1 MKKFVCIL
9 LILVLLFTTLSLSS
23 CHGKAR
29 LPEFVLPAEFDSEA
43 SYSITFWAKNDNN
56 KYQQEIYKKAVADF
70 EALYPNID
78 VNLRLFADY
87 GLIYRDVITNI
98 QTSTTPNICITYPD
112 HIATYNTGDNIIVSL
127 DELMANEKYGLG
139 GTGLK
144 FDGVKKSEIVTAFLD
159 EGKIDGTQYA
169 LPFMRSTEAVYINVD
184 LLESLGY
191 ELPEALTWDFLFE
204 VSRAAMALGKETVI
218 DDKGKE
224 TEVYVANGQSV
235 LIPFI
240 YKSTDNMMIQYL
252 KQAGAGYSTDD
263 GEILLF
269 NETAEGLLYTVAE
282 SVEEGAFSTFKI
294 SSYPGNYLNAGQ
306 CLFAIDSTAGATWMG
321 HDAPNIDI
329 PEDQLYEF
337 ELAVKPIPQLDP
349 ENPQMISQGPSICI
363 FNKRDAGEVV
373 ASWLFAQFL
382 LTNDVQIEY
391 STTEGYVPVTTR
403 AQQSDEYLDYLSR
416 RGEEH
421 PENFYQ
427 AAKIDASMILLNNL
441 ENTFVTPVFNG
452 STSVRN
458 AAGQLIEN
466 VAKAVRRGKTV
477 DAEFME
483 ALYPEVT
490 ALYRLDQLGGESDP
504 EQLGELPIESTIL
517 IISFVV
523 IWLILGAVWLF
534 PILKNKMSE
543 KGPKSPN
550 KKTDKS

>member
-1 MKKFVCIL
+1 MLV
-9 LILVLLFTTLSLSS
+9 LVLLFTTLALSS
-23 CHGKAR
+23 CHGKER
-29 LPEFVLPAEFDSEA
+29 LPEFVLPEEFDDEA

-56 KYQQEIYKKAVADF
+56 KYQQQIYKKAVADF

-127 DELMANEKYGLG
+127 DELMANQSFGLG
-139 GTGLK
+139 GTDLK
-144 FDGVKKSEIVTAFLD
+144 FDGVEKDEIVTAFLD

-191 ELPEALTWDFLFE
+191 ELPDQLTWDFMFE
-204 VSRAAMALGKETVI
+204 VSAAAMALGKTTVT
-218 DDKGKE
+218 DSDGKE
-224 TEVYVANGQSV
+224 TEVYAANGQSV

-252 KQAGAGYSTDD
+252 KQAGAGYSTAEGD
-263 GEILLF
+263 ILMF

-282 SVEEGAFSTFKI
+282 SVEAGAFSTFKI

-306 CLFAIDSTAGATWMG
+306 CIFAVDSTAGATWMG

-337 ELAVKPIPQLDP
+337 EMAVKPIPQLDP

-363 FNKRDAGEVV
+363 FNKRDTGEVV

-403 AQQSDEYLDYLSR
+403 AQQSGEYLDYLSR

-421 PENFYQ
+421 PDNFYQ
-427 AAKIDASMILLNNL
+427 PAKIDAAMILLNNL
-441 ENTFVTPVFNG
+441 DNTFVTPVFNG

-490 ALYRLDQLGGESDP
+490 ALYRLDQLGGAVDP
-504 EQLGELPIESTIL
+504 EELSELPRESAIL
-517 IISFVV
+517 ISAFVV
-523 IWLILGAVWLF
+523 IWLMLGAVWLF
-534 PILKNKMSE
+534 PIIKNKVSE
-543 KGPKSPN
+543 NNSKLPNNKSR
-550 KKTDKS
+550 

>member
-1 MKKFVCIL
+1 MKRFVCIL
-9 LILVLLFTTLSLSS
+9 LVLVLIFATLSLSA
-23 CHGKAR
+23 CHGKER
-29 LPEFVLPAEFDSEA
+29 MPEFVLPEDFDSEA

-56 KYQQEIYKKAVADF
+56 KYQQAIYKKAVADF
-70 EALYPNID
+70 EALHPNID

-139 GTGLK
+139 GTELK
-144 FDGVKKSEIVTAFLD
+144 FDGVEKSEIVTAFLE

-184 LLESLGY
+184 LLNSLGY
-191 ELPEALTWDFLFE
+191 DLPETLTWDFMFE
-204 VSRAAMALGKETVI
+204 VSAAAMELGKKTVT
-218 DDKGKE
+218 DENGKE

-282 SVEEGAFSTFKI
+282 SVEAGAFSTFKI

-306 CLFAIDSTAGATWMG
+306 CIFAIDSTAGATWMG

-391 STTEGYVPVTTR
+391 STTEGYVPVTTK

-421 PENFYQ
+421 PDNFYQ
-427 AAKIDASMILLNNL
+427 SAKIDASMILLNNID
-441 ENTFVTPVFNG
+441 NTFVTPVFNG

-466 VAKAVRRGKTV
+466 VVKAIRRGKTV

-483 ALYPEVT
+483 ALYPEVI
-490 ALYRLDQLGGESDP
+490 ALYRLDQLGEESDP

-523 IWLILGAVWLF
+523 IWLILGAIWLF
-534 PILKNKMSE
+534 PILKNKMNE
-543 KGPKSPN
+543 KYPKSPN
-550 KKTDKS
+550 KKAE

>member
-1 MKKFVCIL
+1 MKRFVCIL
-9 LILVLLFTTLSLSS
+9 LVLTLLFTALALSS
-23 CHGKAR
+23 CHGKER
-29 LPEFVLPAEFDSEA
+29 LPEFVLPEEFDSEA
-43 SYSITFWAKNDNN
+43 SYSVTFWAKNDNN

-78 VNLRLFADY
+78 VTLRLFADY

-139 GTGLK
+139 GTELK
-144 FDGVKKSEIVTAFLD
+144 FDGVEKDEIVTAFLE

-191 ELPEALTWDFLFE
+191 ELPDQLTWDFMFE
-204 VSRAAMALGKETVI
+204 VSAAAMALGKTTVT
-218 DDKGKE
+218 DGDGKE
-224 TEVYVANGQSV
+224 TEVYAANGQSV

-252 KQAGAGYSTDD
+252 KQAGAGYSTDE

-282 SVEEGAFSTFKI
+282 SVEAGAFSTFKI

-306 CLFAIDSTAGATWMG
+306 CIFAVDSTAGATWMG

-363 FNKRDAGEVV
+363 FNKRDAGEVM

-403 AQQSDEYLDYLSR
+403 AQQSEEYLDYLSR

-466 VAKAVRRGKTV
+466 VAKAVRRGNTV
-477 DAEFME
+477 DAEFIE
-483 ALYPEVT
+483 ALYPEVI
-490 ALYRLDQLGGESDP
+490 ALYRLDQLGGDDDP
-504 EQLGELPIESTIL
+504 EELGELPIESTVL

-534 PILKNKMSE
+534 PILKNKME
-543 KGPKSPN
+543 GKDTKSPN
-550 KKTDKS
+550 KKGDNS

>member
-1 MKKFVCIL
+1 MKRFVCIL
-9 LILVLLFTTLSLSS
+9 LVLVLLFTALSLSS
-23 CHGKAR
+23 CHGKER
-29 LPEFVLPAEFDSEA
+29 LPEFVLPENFDA
-43 SYSITFWAKNDNN
+43 SANYQITFWAKNDNN

-139 GTGLK
+139 GSDLK
-144 FDGVKKSEIVTAFLD
+144 FDGVKKDEIVKAFLD

-191 ELPEALTWDFLFE
+191 ELPEKLTWDFMFE
-204 VSRAAMALGKETVI
+204 VSAAAMALGKTTAKDEN
-218 DDKGKE
+218 GKDI
-224 TEVYVANGQSV
+224 EVYAANGQTV
-235 LIPFI
+235 MIPFI

-252 KQAGAGYSTDD
+252 KQAGAGYSTEE

-282 SVEEGAFSTFKI
+282 SVEAGAFSTFKI

-306 CLFAIDSTAGATWMG
+306 CIFAVDSTAGATWMG

-337 ELAVKPIPQLDP
+337 EMAVKPIPQLDP
-349 ENPQMISQGPSICI
+349 ENPKMISQGPSICV
-363 FNKRDAGEVV
+363 FNKRDPGEVV

-421 PENFYQ
+421 PDNFYQ
-427 AAKIDASMILLNNL
+427 AAKIDASLILLNNL

-477 DAEFME
+477 DAEFMK

-490 ALYRLDQLGGESDP
+490 ALYRLDQLGTTADP
-504 EQLGELPIESTIL
+504 EELGELPTESLIL
-517 IISFVV
+517 ISSLAA

-534 PILKNKMSE
+534 PILKDKI
-543 KGPKSPN
+543 KGKDLKSSN
-550 KKTDKS
+550 KKGDKS

>member
-1 MKKFVCIL
+1 MKRFVCIL
-9 LILVLLFTTLSLSS
+9 LVLTLLFTALALSS
-23 CHGKAR
+23 CHGKER
-29 LPEFVLPAEFDSEA
+29 LPEFVLPEEFDSEA

-78 VNLRLFADY
+78 VTLRLFADY

-139 GTGLK
+139 GTELK
-144 FDGVKKSEIVTAFLD
+144 FDGVEKDEIVTAFLE

-191 ELPEALTWDFLFE
+191 ELPDQLTWDFMFE
-204 VSRAAMALGKETVI
+204 VSAAAMALGKTTVT
-218 DDKGKE
+218 DGDGKE
-224 TEVYVANGQSV
+224 TEVYAANGQSV

-252 KQAGAGYSTDD
+252 KQAGAGYSTDE

-282 SVEEGAFSTFKI
+282 SVEAGAFSTFKI

-306 CLFAIDSTAGATWMG
+306 CIFAVDSTAGATWMG

-363 FNKRDAGEVV
+363 FNKRDAGEVM

-403 AQQSDEYLDYLSR
+403 AQQSEEYLDYLSR

-466 VAKAVRRGKTV
+466 VAKAVRRGNTV
-477 DAEFME
+477 DAEFIE
-483 ALYPEVT
+483 ALYPEVI
-490 ALYRLDQLGGESDP
+490 ALYRLDQLGGDDDP
-504 EQLGELPIESTIL
+504 EELGELPIESTVL

-534 PILKNKMSE
+534 PILKNKME
-543 KGPKSPN
+543 GKDTKSPN
-550 KKTDKS
+550 KKGDNS

>member
-1 MKKFVCIL
+1 MKRSVCIL
-9 LILVLLFTTLSLSS
+9 LVLTLLFTALALSS
-23 CHGKAR
+23 CHGKER
-29 LPEFVLPAEFDSEA
+29 LPEFVLPEEFDSEA
-43 SYSITFWAKNDNN
+43 SYSVTFWAKNDNN

-78 VNLRLFADY
+78 VTLRLFADY

-139 GTGLK
+139 GTELK
-144 FDGVKKSEIVTAFLD
+144 FDGVEKDEIVTAFLE

-191 ELPEALTWDFLFE
+191 ELPDQLTWDFMFE
-204 VSRAAMALGKETVI
+204 VSAAAMALGKTTVT
-218 DDKGKE
+218 DGDGKE
-224 TEVYVANGQSV
+224 TEVYAANGQSV

-252 KQAGAGYSTDD
+252 KQAGAGYSTDE

-282 SVEEGAFSTFKI
+282 SVEAGAFSTFKI

-306 CLFAIDSTAGATWMG
+306 CIFAVDSTAGATWMG

-363 FNKRDAGEVV
+363 FNKRDAGEVM

-421 PENFYQ
+421 PDNFYQ

-466 VAKAVRRGKTV
+466 VAKAVRRGNTV
-477 DAEFME
+477 DAEFIE
-483 ALYPEVT
+483 ALYPEVI
-490 ALYRLDQLGGESDP
+490 ALYRLDQLGGDDDP
-504 EQLGELPIESTIL
+504 EELGELPIESTVL

-534 PILKNKMSE
+534 PILKNKME
-543 KGPKSPN
+543 GKDTKSPN
-550 KKTDKS
+550 KKGDNS